1 MGWKP
6 ARGFKRCCLPAS
18 WPKPARKVPPAM
30 AIGQACSAGPSG
42 GGIWLLALA
51 PPCAAA
57 LKKRGSSSQR
67 SSHPAQSTFSIWGVF
82 YGLLIL
88 AVILLIAK
96 KNDAYCQ
103 RIQDEA
109 GPLFWAACVLNIAW
123 IVTFSFLLIELSVL
137 FILVLTVTLA
147 LLCHR
152 LLALAFGLYTVGFL
166 SPRW

>member
-1 MGWKP
+1 MLP
-6 ARGFKRCCLPAS
+6 AGLLAKAGPKSAAGHGDRPGVFCRAFRRGDMAFGIGTPVRRGLEEKGFKFPALIT
-18 WPKPARKVPPAM
+18 P
-30 AIGQACSAGPSG
+30 GP
-42 GGIWLLALA
+42 
-51 PPCAAA
+51 
-57 LKKRGSSSQR
+57 
-67 SSHPAQSTFSIWGVF
+67 STFSIWGVF

-88 AVILLIAK
+88 ALILLIAK

-147 LLCHR
+147 LLCRR